1 MGMMSSKSTDAM
13 RLCAFQYLHLHF
25 LSMASRTEKEDQGNA
40 IGGKENTMETKENGN
55 TSKESENRNEVIE
68 GTNGTTGNKDAE
80 NVDGNKEHENVGK
93 PTEGDQ
99 REPLNETRREDPVSQ
114 ANDTTT
120 TNQINTNEI
129 TTTNQINT
137 TTNTNTTTNQPT
149 TNTTTNTNTN
159 TNNTTT
165 DETNNTITTNTTKT
179 AAWTGLARDIDS
191 ICAAAASSP
200 ALRRHS
206 VDLFRLNVVRGR
218 GLVARS
224 VLSRAMR
231 QPQAAAPLAALVGVL
246 NLQLP
251 QVGGLVAARTAA
263 LFKRAYMRNDGR
275 GVDAAAAFLA
285 ELVRFAVA
293 TDTVLLQVFQ
303 LLLERPSDDTVRV
316 ATALLRRLGS
326 WMDAH
331 APAAADMIWGR
342 LRDVLH
348 EGQALAQA
356 MRRITELMRARRD
369 GLGPA
374 VPRHLD
380 VVPAED
386 VQPHDVDLAEPQPVE
401 AHLDWFDPTEDVAAA
416 DAAYAAL
423 RAEILDDDET
433 TEQDNEQANQQ
444 IIQTKEAVTDMTDA
458 TLLQHQ
464 KSIYLTVMSSMSA
477 DEAVHKLLRLQRS
490 AQLSDAVMTDMLVK
504 CCAQEK
510 TYSKY
515 FGVLGEKLCGSSRRW
530 HAAFVAQF
538 RRSYDAL
545 YQHEGAQL
553 RNMGKYFGHLVAA
566 DVLAPH
572 ETLGVIT
579 LTETD
584 TSSASR
590 VFIKFLFQELV
601 EELGVDSLKRL
612 LLDPDVRVHL
622 RGLFPVVDVS
632 RADADHIM
640 FSINYFTAIGL
651 GVLTEEMRLVLKAL
665 PEDRGRKRSRGS
677 FSSREGSYSRSR
689 SGSYSRSRSG
699 SYASSRSYSRSRSA
713 SYSRS
718 PLQRSFSRS
727 PSNALQRSFSRS
739 PSRSPRH
746 DAPQ

>member
-1 MGMMSSKSTDAM
+1 M

-55 TSKESENRNEVIE
+55 TSGKESDSRNEVIE
-68 GTNGTTGNKDAE
+68 GTKGTTGNKEHGE
-80 NVDGNKEHENVGK
+80 NAGK
-93 PTEGDQ
+93 STEKQQ
-99 REPLNETRREDPVSQ
+99 REPELNETKRDPVTNETPNEINQ
-114 ANDTTT
+114 TTTNETTNQTTT
-120 TNQINTNEI
+120 TE
-129 TTTNQINT
+129 TT
-137 TTNTNTTTNQPT
+137 
-149 TNTTTNTNTN
+149 TN

-165 DETNNTITTNTTKT
+165 TNTTKS

-423 RAEILDDDET
+423 RAEILDET
-433 TEQDNEQANQQ
+433 DQDNEQANQHTNQ
-444 IIQTKEAVTDMTDA
+444 QTNQTKEAVTDMTDA
-458 TLLQHQ
+458 ALLQHQ

-545 YQHEGAQL
+545 YQHEGAEL

-601 EELGVDSLKRL
+601 EELGVESLKRL

-677 FSSREGSYSRSR
+677 FSSREGSYCRSR

-699 SYASSRSYSRSRSA
+699 SYSSSRSYSRSRSA

-739 PSRSPRH
+739 PSRSPSRH
-746 DAPQ
+746 PQ

>member
-1 MGMMSSKSTDAM
+1 MSRCYESMVDEIKSKSTDAM

-40 IGGKENTMETKENGN
+40 IGGKENSTMETNEKGN
-55 TSKESENRNEVIE
+55 TSGEESQSKNERIE
-68 GTNGTTGNKDAE
+68 GTKAATGGNKDAE
-80 NVDGNKEHENVGK
+80 NVDGNKEHENAGK
-93 PTEGDQ
+93 STEKQQ
-99 REPLNETRREDPVSQ
+99 REPELNETKREDPV
-114 ANDTTT
+114 
-120 TNQINTNEI
+120 TNETNTNETNEI
-129 TTTNQINT
+129 TTNQPT
-137 TTNTNTTTNQPT
+137 TTETTTNQPT
-149 TNTTTNTNTN
+149 TNT
-159 TNNTTT
+159 NNTTT
-165 DETNNTITTNTTKT
+165 TTTTKT
-179 AAWTGLARDIDS
+179 AAWAGLARDIDT

-206 VDLFRLNVVRGR
+206 VELFRLNVVRGR

-231 QPQAAAPLAALVGVL
+231 QPQAAAPLAALVGVV

-263 LFKRAYMRNDGR
+263 LFKQAYVRNDGR

-386 VQPHDVDLAEPQPVE
+386 AQPHDVDLAAPQPVE

-416 DAAYAAL
+416 DAAYAAH
-423 RAEILDDDET
+423 RAEILD
-433 TEQDNEQANQQ
+433 EQTNQDNSTNEQANQHTNEQ
-444 IIQTKEAVTDMTDA
+444 TIQTKEAVTDMTDA
-458 TLLQHQ
+458 ALLQHQ

-739 PSRSPRH
+739 PSRSPSRH
-746 DAPQ
+746 PQ

>member
-1 MGMMSSKSTDAM
+1 MRLSSKSTDAM

-25 LSMASRTEKEDQGNA
+25 LSMASTTEKEDQGNA
-40 IGGKENTMETKENGN
+40 IGGKENSTMETNEKGN
-55 TSKESENRNEVIE
+55 TSGKESKSKNERIE
-68 GTNGTTGNKDAE
+68 GTKAAT
-80 NVDGNKEHENVGK
+80 DGKKEHGENAGK
-93 PTEGDQ
+93 STERQQ
-99 REPLNETRREDPVSQ
+99 REPELNETKREDPV
-114 ANDTTT
+114 
-120 TNQINTNEI
+120 TNETNTNETNEI
-129 TTTNQINT
+129 TTNQPTTTEITTNQP
-137 TTNTNTTTNQPT
+137 TTNTNTTTNT
-149 TNTTTNTNTN
+149 TTN

-165 DETNNTITTNTTKT
+165 TNTKTAKT
-179 AAWTGLARDIDS
+179 AAWAGLARDIDTV
-191 ICAAAASSP
+191 CAAAASSP

-206 VDLFRLNVVRGR
+206 VELFRLNVVRGR

-231 QPQAAAPLAALVGVL
+231 QPQAAAPLAALVGVV

-275 GVDAAAAFLA
+275 GVDVAAAFLA

-386 VQPHDVDLAEPQPVE
+386 VQPHDVDLAAPQPVE

-423 RAEILDDDET
+423 RAEILDDEQT
-433 TEQDNEQANQQ
+433 NQDNSTNEE
-444 IIQTKEAVTDMTDA
+444 IIQETKEAVTDMTDA
-458 TLLQHQ
+458 ALLQHQ

-739 PSRSPRH
+739 PSRSPSRH
-746 DAPQ
+746 PQ

>member
-1 MGMMSSKSTDAM
+1 MRLMMSSNSTDAM

-40 IGGKENTMETKENGN
+40 MGGKENSTMETKEKGN
-55 TSKESENRNEVIE
+55 TSDKESKSRNEVIE
-68 GTNGTTGNKDAE
+68 GTKAAT
-80 NVDGNKEHENVGK
+80 DGKKEHGENAGK
-93 PTEGDQ
+93 STEKHQ
-99 REPLNETRREDPVSQ
+99 RGLNETKREDPVTNETPNQINQTDETNTTSNQ
-114 ANDTTT
+114 THTTETTT
-120 TNQINTNEI
+120 TE
-129 TTTNQINT
+129 TT
-137 TTNTNTTTNQPT
+137 TTTNQPT
-149 TNTTTNTNTN
+149 TTTAINTTTTTN

-165 DETNNTITTNTTKT
+165 NTPKT

-200 ALRRHS
+200 TLRRHS
-206 VDLFRLNVVRGR
+206 VDLFRLNIVRGR

-263 LFKRAYMRNDGR
+263 LFKRAYLRNDGR

-416 DAAYAAL
+416 DEAYAAL
-423 RAEILDDDET
+423 RAEILDDDEQTNQDIT
-433 TEQDNEQANQQ
+433 TNEQ
-444 IIQTKEAVTDMTDA
+444 IIQETKEAVTDMTDA

-689 SGSYSRSRSG
+689 SGSYS
-699 SYASSRSYSRSRSA
+699 SSRSYSRSRSA

-739 PSRSPRH
+739 PSRSPSRH
-746 DAPQ
+746 PQ